1 MFPALRFPP
10 HNVPPAGPT
19 QVKTLRVMVRS
30 YWTIIL
36 VYVVRTDTGVSWQE
50 PTKQVDRRALPTAP
64 RASTQP
70 RVEMSRLPS
79 KPPYTAYMGNLSFE
93 VEDFD
98 ILEFFKRRNVK
109 VWCNISLCCVLLLYY
124 R

>member
-1 MFPALRFPP
+1 M
-10 HNVPPAGPT
+10 
-19 QVKTLRVMVRS
+19 Q
-30 YWTIIL
+30 YC
-36 VYVVRTDTGVSWQE
+36 VVTTEAGVSWQE
-50 PTKQVDRRALPTAP
+50 PSRVDRRALPTAP

-93 VEDFD
+93 VEEDD
-98 ILEFFKRRNVK
+98 VMEFFKRRNMK
-109 VWCNISLCCVLLLYY
+109 VYILVYCWSDLVIYCDNC